1 MTSTPP
7 TTPPFPSTPRTNPN
21 TPTVGD
27 IWAQQEEAW
36 KADAGRITA
45 EPTKPKRK
53 CNDEEAQPPKKVR
66 KKHELTVVLNNNAVT
81 KGLLAEDMGGILR
94 PSFLPKRG
102 VSRNHRGSQLCSR
115 AWCNPHPSL
124 FCGSV

>member
-1 MTSTPP
+1 MQMW
-7 TTPPFPSTPRTNPN
+7 RE
-21 TPTVGD
+21 
-27 IWAQQEEAW
+27 QEEAW
-36 KADAGRITA
+36 KAEADKVTVEPADKVTV

-66 KKHELTVVLNNNAVT
+66 KKHELTVVLNKKAVT

-94 PSFLPKRG
+94 PSLLPKRG

>member
-1 MTSTPP
+1 M
-7 TTPPFPSTPRTNPN
+7 
-21 TPTVGD
+21 
-27 IWAQQEEAW
+27 QEEAW

-66 KKHELTVVLNNNAVT
+66 KKHELTVVLNEHAVN